1 MPLRYPTLHNKAF
14 KNDVT
19 LCDSVLFYLHNS
31 FDADQKGKK
40 HKSTCYTS
48 HGPQVKF
55 KMQFI

>member
-31 FDADQKGKK
+31 FNADQNVEKQ
-40 HKSTCYTS
+40 
-48 HGPQVKF
+48 QVTPLTGHRLS
-55 KMQFI
+55 